1 MENLIN
7 VLAPVLIV
15 IVACIILLWDNE
27 GGRVDETNMKKPI
40 FNQHDL
46 ICYDAFKNLSKEE
59 FLKLPRELRQ
69 EVPDKCRF
77 CHFKTECDPLRIASA
92 TTCYCGGFKIT
103 DPHKNYG

>member
-27 GGRVDETNMKKPI
+27 GGRVDETEISQPPWDFPDSI
-40 FNQHDL
+40 S
-46 ICYDAFKNLSKEE
+46 YDAFENLSKEE
-59 FLKLPRELRQ
+59 FLRLPRELRQ

-77 CHFKTECDPLRIASA
+77 CQWKIECDPLEIAAA
-92 TTCYCGGFKIT
+92 TTFHCGNFTVK
-103 DPHKNYG
+103 

>member
-27 GGRVDETNMKKPI
+27 GGRVDETEISQPPW
-40 FNQHDL
+40 DL
-46 ICYDAFKNLSKEE
+46 PDSISYDAFENLSKEE
-59 FLKLPRELRQ
+59 FLRLPRELRQ

-77 CHFKTECDPLRIASA
+77 CHFKTECDPLEMAMA
-92 TTCYCGGFKIT
+92 TGEHCDGFKIT

>member
-7 VLAPVLIV
+7 ALAPVLIV

-27 GGRVDETNMKKPI
+27 GGHVDETNRTRPV
-40 FNQHDL
+40 FNQSDY
-46 ICYDAFKNLSKEE
+46 ICYDAFENLSKEE

-77 CHFKTECDPLRIASA
+77 CRWKIECDPLEIAAA
-92 TTCYCGGFKIT
+92 TTFPCGNFTVK
-103 DPHKNYG
+103 